1 MSRKTLW
8 IGGYGPRE
16 SAHGDGLNAFKQAV
30 EERTE
35 GDVAVD
41 VTWNIMDDGRPN
53 TDLFDLVESGEM
65 FMCYFSSSYLGD
77 RVPELNV
84 LETPFLFPDVA
95 TAHRALDGDLGDA
108 LAAAVR
114 ASTGFEVLGFW
125 DNGFR
130 HMTNHLR
137 PIRTPEDC
145 GGMTVRLQP
154 NAIHEELIRSWG
166 AVPVAVE
173 LSEGIQLISR
183 LEVDAQENPLA
194 NTVAYGVDRVHRH
207 ITMTGHLY
215 GARGLF
221 SHRPTW
227 DDFEPDLQGV
237 VSQAA
242 RTAIEVQ
249 RRAAAEM
256 ESALR
261 LRLEND
267 GVEFVDLTHEERSVF
282 VETSKP
288 AIALAHGGLSE
299 GLFELA
305 RP

>member
-16 SAHGDGLNAFKQAV
+16 SAHGDGLDAFKRAV
-30 EERTE
+30 EEHTR
-35 GDVAVD
+35 GDVIVD
-41 VTWNIMDDGRPN
+41 VTWNIMDEGRPN
-53 TDLFDLVESGEM
+53 TDLFDLVETGEM

-84 LETPFLFPDVA
+84 LETPFLFPDLA
-95 TAHRALDGDLGDA
+95 TAHRALDGELGGA
-108 LAAAVR
+108 LAKAVR
-114 ASTGFEVLGFW
+114 ANTGFEVLGFW

-130 HMTNHLR
+130 HMSNRLR
-137 PIRTPEDC
+137 PIRTPDDC

-154 NAIHEELIRSWG
+154 NAIHEELIRAWG

-173 LSEGIQLISR
+173 LSEGIRLISS

-207 ITMTGHLY
+207 VTMTGHLY

-227 DDFEPDLQGV
+227 DDFEPDLRRL

-261 LRLEND
+261 LKLEKD
-267 GVEFVDLTHEERSVF
+267 GVEFVDLTDEERSVF
-282 VETSKP
+282 VKTSAP
-288 AIALAHGGLSE
+288 AIALAHAGLSE

-305 RP
+305 RS